1 MQGCFKNR
9 KKNRK
14 RSKKIRSERCA
25 KRPKGNRER
34 TPNNKKESKKIHL
47 KHKRCKDALEV
58 EKKRERKVSMM
69 KEIEEKHKRCAKNPK
84 ENRERSRIIKENRI
98 EENFGE
104 KYGRKFV

>member
-58 EKKRERKVSMM
+58 EKKEKEKFQFSIDNFSIDERD
-69 KEIEEKHKRCAKNPK
+69 R
-84 ENRERSRIIKENRI
+84 
-98 EENFGE
+98 
-104 KYGRKFV
+104 RKAQEMR

>member
-1 MQGCFKNR
+1 MQGYFKNR

-34 TPNNKKESKKIHL
+34 TPNNKQESKKIHL

-84 ENRERSRIIKENRI
+84 ENRERSPNNKKESYR
-98 EENFGE
+98 
-104 KYGRKFV
+104 RKFR